1 MDEASRVVFHAPSNI
16 TQKALMNV
24 SKNVVESLKGKTLRK
39 GSKINVLSISLDV
52 AVAEPEGYVKIGDS
66 TEIEI
71 MPKPLK
77 SDILLAVD
85 TSYSMSKDDY
95 QPNRFEAA
103 KNAVMFFLNQKID
116 TKDRVGLVTFGS
128 TCFEK
133 LPLTAVND
141 GVLAN
146 VSLELSETKPAGR
159 TSLSSALNAAVEIFK
174 NQGAPENPKILIML
188 TDGADNMGEN
198 PVVEAQKLKENSVT
212 VYPVLIGTKT
222 HYDEKILTEIA
233 ATTGGRF
240 YSAPNKD
247 ELINLYSE
255 LAGKRKRIR
264 EMKKTE
270 DITKIGI
277 PETKKEEGGISK
289 ILKEIKKKV
298 W

>member
-1 MDEASRVVFHAPSNI
+1 MATRIVFQAPSNS
-16 TQKALMNV
+16 TPKALVNV
-24 SKNVVESLKGKTLRK
+24 SKNVVNSLKGKTLRK
-39 GSKINVLSISLDV
+39 GSRVNISRVSLDV
-52 AVAEPEGYVKIGDS
+52 AVTEPEGYVKIGDS

-71 MPKPLK
+71 MAKPLK
-77 SDILLAVD
+77 SDIVLAVD

-103 KNAVMFFLNQKID
+103 KNAVLFFLNQKIG

-133 LPLTAVND
+133 LPITTVND
-141 GVLAN
+141 DVLAN

-174 NQGAPENPKILIML
+174 NQGTPESSKVLIML
-188 TDGADNMGEN
+188 TDGADNIGGN

-233 ATTGGRF
+233 NLTGGSF
-240 YSAPNKD
+240 YSAPDKD

-270 DITKIGI
+270 DIKKTGI
-277 PETKKEEGGISK
+277 SETKKGEGGISK

>member
-39 GSKINVLSISLDV
+39 GSKINVLSVSLDV
-52 AVAEPEGYVKIGDS
+52 AVAEPGGYVKIGDG

-133 LPLTAVND
+133 LPLTNVND
-141 GVLAN
+141 ELLAKA
-146 VSLELSETKPAGR
+146 LSELQDTKPAGR
-159 TSLSSALNAAVEIFK
+159 TSISSALNAAVEIFK
-174 NQGAPENPKILIML
+174 NQGVPENPKILIML
-188 TDGADNMGEN
+188 TDGADNIGEN
-198 PVVEAQKLKENSVT
+198 PAVQAQKLKENSVS

-255 LAGKRKRIR
+255 LAGKKKRIR

-270 DITKIGI
+270 DITKIKL
-277 PETKKEEGGISK
+277 PEAKKEESKISK
-289 ILKEIKKKV
+289 TLKRIKDKV

>member
-1 MDEASRVVFHAPSNI
+1 MNEASRIVFHAPSNI
-16 TQKALMNV
+16 TPKALVNV
-24 SKNVVESLKGKTLRK
+24 SNTVVGALKGKKLRE
-39 GSKINVLSISLDV
+39 GSRVSVSGVSLEL
-52 AVAEPEGYVKIGDS
+52 AVAEPEGYVKIGDG

-71 MPKPLK
+71 IPKPMK

-133 LPLTAVND
+133 LPLTNVND
-141 GVLAN
+141 ELLAKA
-146 VSLELSETKPAGR
+146 LSELQDTKPAGR
-159 TSLSSALNAAVEIFK
+159 TSISSALNTAVEIFK
-174 NQGAPENPKILIML
+174 NQGTPENPKILIML
-188 TDGADNMGEN
+188 TDGADNIGEN
-198 PVVEAQKLKENSVT
+198 PASSALNLKENSVT

-222 HYDEKILTEIA
+222 HFDEKILTEIA
-233 ATTGGRF
+233 GITGGRF

-247 ELINLYSE
+247 ELIRLYSE
-255 LAGKRKRIR
+255 LAGKKKKIR
-264 EMKKTE
+264 EIKE
-270 DITKIGI
+270 DITKIKL
-277 PETKKEEGGISK
+277 PETKKEESKISK
-289 ILKEIKKKV
+289 TLKRIKDKV

>member
-1 MDEASRVVFHAPSNI
+1 MNEASRIVFHAPSNI
-16 TQKALMNV
+16 TPKALMNV
-24 SKNVVESLKGKTLRK
+24 SNTVVGALKGKKLRE
-39 GSKINVLSISLDV
+39 GSRVSVSGVSLEL
-52 AVAEPEGYVKIGDS
+52 AVAEPEGYVKIGDG

-71 MPKPLK
+71 IPKPMK

-133 LPLTAVND
+133 LPLTNVND
-141 GVLAN
+141 ELLAKA
-146 VSLELSETKPAGR
+146 LSELQDTKPAGR
-159 TSLSSALNAAVEIFK
+159 TSISSALNTAVEIFK
-174 NQGAPENPKILIML
+174 NQGTPENPKILIML
-188 TDGADNMGEN
+188 TDGADNIGEN
-198 PVVEAQKLKENSVT
+198 PAVQALKLKENSVT

-222 HYDEKILTEIA
+222 HFDEKILTEIA
-233 ATTGGRF
+233 GITGGRF

-247 ELINLYSE
+247 ELIRLYSE
-255 LAGKRKRIR
+255 LAGKKKKIR
-264 EMKKTE
+264 EIKE
-270 DITKIGI
+270 DITKIKL
-277 PETKKEEGGISK
+277 PETKKEESKISK
-289 ILKEIKKKV
+289 TLKRIKDKV

>member
-1 MDEASRVVFHAPSNI
+1 MNEASRIVFHAPSNI
-16 TQKALMNV
+16 TPKALVNV
-24 SKNVVESLKGKTLRK
+24 SNTVVGALKGKKLRE
-39 GSKINVLSISLDV
+39 GSRVSVSGVSLEL
-52 AVAEPEGYVKIGDS
+52 AVAEPGGYVKIGDG

-71 MPKPLK
+71 IPKPMK

-133 LPLTAVND
+133 LPLTNVND
-141 GVLAN
+141 ELLAKA
-146 VSLELSETKPAGR
+146 LSELQDTKPAGR
-159 TSLSSALNAAVEIFK
+159 TSISSALNTAVEIFK
-174 NQGAPENPKILIML
+174 NQGTPENPKILIML
-188 TDGADNMGEN
+188 TDGADNIGEN
-198 PVVEAQKLKENSVT
+198 PASSALSLKENSVT

-222 HYDEKILTEIA
+222 HFDEKILTEIA
-233 ATTGGRF
+233 GITGGRF

-247 ELINLYSE
+247 ELIRLYSE
-255 LAGKRKRIR
+255 LAGKKKKIR
-264 EMKKTE
+264 EIKE
-270 DITKIGI
+270 DITKIKI
-277 PETKKEEGGISK
+277 PEVKKEESKISK
-289 ILKEIKKKV
+289 TLKRIKDKV

>member
-1 MDEASRVVFHAPSNI
+1 MNEASRIVFHAPSNI
-16 TQKALMNV
+16 TPKALVNV
-24 SKNVVESLKGKTLRK
+24 SNTVVGALKGKKLRE
-39 GSKINVLSISLDV
+39 GSRVSVSGVSLEL
-52 AVAEPEGYVKIGDS
+52 AVAEPEGYVKIGDG

-71 MPKPLK
+71 IPKPMK

-133 LPLTAVND
+133 LPLTNVND
-141 GVLAN
+141 ELLAKA
-146 VSLELSETKPAGR
+146 LSELQDTKPAGR
-159 TSLSSALNAAVEIFK
+159 TSISSALNTAVEIFK
-174 NQGAPENPKILIML
+174 NQGTPENPKILIML
-188 TDGADNMGEN
+188 TDGADNIGEN
-198 PVVEAQKLKENSVT
+198 PASSALSLKENSVT

-222 HYDEKILTEIA
+222 HFDEKILTEIA
-233 ATTGGRF
+233 GITGGRF

-247 ELINLYSE
+247 ELIRLYSE
-255 LAGKRKRIR
+255 LAGKKKKIR
-264 EMKKTE
+264 EIKE
-270 DITKIGI
+270 DVTKIKI
-277 PETKKEEGGISK
+277 PEVKKEESKISK
-289 ILKEIKKKV
+289 TLKRIKDKV

>member
-1 MDEASRVVFHAPSNI
+1 MNEASRIVFHAPSNI
-16 TQKALMNV
+16 TPKALMNV
-24 SKNVVESLKGKTLRK
+24 SNTVVGALKGKKLRE
-39 GSKINVLSISLDV
+39 GSRVSVSGVSLEL
-52 AVAEPEGYVKIGDS
+52 AVAEPEGYVKIGDG

-71 MPKPLK
+71 IPKPMK

-133 LPLTAVND
+133 LPLTNVND
-141 GVLAN
+141 ELLAKA
-146 VSLELSETKPAGR
+146 LSELQDTKPAGR
-159 TSLSSALNAAVEIFK
+159 TSISSALNTAVEIFK
-174 NQGAPENPKILIML
+174 NQGTPENPKILIML
-188 TDGADNMGEN
+188 TDGADNIGEN
-198 PVVEAQKLKENSVT
+198 PAVQALKLKENSVT

-222 HYDEKILTEIA
+222 HFDEKILTEIA
-233 ATTGGRF
+233 GITGGRF

-247 ELINLYSE
+247 ELIRLYSE
-255 LAGKRKRIR
+255 LAGKKKKIR
-264 EMKKTE
+264 EIKE
-270 DITKIGI
+270 DVTKIKL
-277 PETKKEEGGISK
+277 PEVKKEESKISK
-289 ILKEIKKKV
+289 TLKRIKDKV

>member
-1 MDEASRVVFHAPSNI
+1 MEASRIVFHAPSNI
-16 TQKALMNV
+16 TQKALVNV
-24 SKNVVESLKGKTLRK
+24 SNAVVSSLKGKTLRK
-39 GSKINVLSISLDV
+39 GSRVNISRVSLDV
-52 AVAEPEGYVKIGDS
+52 AVTEPEGYVKIGDS

-71 MPKPLK
+71 MAKPLK
-77 SDILLAVD
+77 SDIILAVD

-116 TKDRVGLVTFGS
+116 TKDRVGVVTFGS

-133 LPLTAVND
+133 LPITAVND
-141 GVLAN
+141 DVLAN
-146 VSLELSETKPAGR
+146 VSSKLSETKPAGR

-174 NQGAPENPKILIML
+174 NQGTPESSKVLIML
-188 TDGADNMGEN
+188 TDGADNIGGN

-233 ATTGGRF
+233 NLTGGSF
-240 YSAPNKD
+240 YSAPDKD

-270 DITKIGI
+270 DIKKTGTS
-277 PETKKEEGGISK
+277 ETKKGEGGISK

>member
-1 MDEASRVVFHAPSNI
+1 MEASRIVFHAPSNI
-16 TQKALMNV
+16 TQKALMNI

-39 GSKINVLSISLDV
+39 GSKVNISRVSLNV
-52 AVAEPEGYVKIGDS
+52 AVTEPEGYVKIGDS

-71 MPKPLK
+71 MAKPLK

-103 KNAVMFFLNQKID
+103 KNAVLFFLNQKID

-141 GVLAN
+141 DVLAKA
-146 VSLELSETKPAGR
+146 LSELQDIKPAGR
-159 TSLSSALNAAVEIFK
+159 TSLSSALNTAVEIFR
-174 NQGAPENPKILIML
+174 NQGTPENSKILIML

-222 HYDEKILTEIA
+222 HYDEKILAEIA

-240 YSAPNKD
+240 YSAPDKD

-255 LAGKRKRIR
+255 LAGKRKSIR

-270 DITKIGI
+270 DITKIRI

>member
-1 MDEASRVVFHAPSNI
+1 MNEASRIVFHAPSNI
-16 TQKALMNV
+16 TPKALVNV
-24 SKNVVESLKGKTLRK
+24 SNTVVGALKGKKLRE
-39 GSKINVLSISLDV
+39 GSRVSVSGVSLEL
-52 AVAEPEGYVKIGDS
+52 AVAEPEGYVKIGDG

-71 MPKPLK
+71 IPKPMK

-133 LPLTAVND
+133 LPLTNVND
-141 GVLAN
+141 ELLAKA
-146 VSLELSETKPAGR
+146 LSELQDTKPAGR
-159 TSLSSALNAAVEIFK
+159 TSISSALNTAVEIFK
-174 NQGAPENPKILIML
+174 NQGTPENPKILIML
-188 TDGADNMGEN
+188 TDGADNIGEN
-198 PVVEAQKLKENSVT
+198 PASSALSLKENSVT

-222 HYDEKILTEIA
+222 HFDEKILTEIA
-233 ATTGGRF
+233 GITGGRF

-247 ELINLYSE
+247 ELIRLYSE
-255 LAGKRKRIR
+255 LAGKKKKIR
-264 EMKKTE
+264 EIKE
-270 DITKIGI
+270 DVTKIKL
-277 PETKKEEGGISK
+277 PEVKKEESKISK
-289 ILKEIKKKV
+289 TLKRIKDKV

>member
-1 MDEASRVVFHAPSNI
+1 MNEASRVVFHAPSNI

-24 SKNVVESLKGKTLRK
+24 SKNMVESLKGKTLRK
-39 GSKINVLSISLDV
+39 GSKINVLSVSLDV
-52 AVAEPEGYVKIGDS
+52 AVAEPEGYVKIGDN

-133 LPLTAVND
+133 LPLTNVND
-141 GVLAN
+141 ELLAKA
-146 VSLELSETKPAGR
+146 LSELQDTKPAGR
-159 TSLSSALNAAVEIFK
+159 TSISSALNAAVEIFK
-174 NQGAPENPKILIML
+174 NQGVPENPKILIML
-188 TDGADNMGEN
+188 TDGADNIGEN
-198 PVVEAQKLKENSVT
+198 PAVQAQKLKENLVS

-222 HYDEKILTEIA
+222 HYDEKILTEIV

-270 DITKIGI
+270 DITKIKL
-277 PETKKEEGGISK
+277 PEVKKEESKISK
-289 ILKEIKKKV
+289 TLKRIKDKV

>member
-1 MDEASRVVFHAPSNI
+1 MNEASRIVFHAPSNI
-16 TQKALMNV
+16 TPKALVNV
-24 SKNVVESLKGKTLRK
+24 SNTVVGALKGKKLRE
-39 GSKINVLSISLDV
+39 GSRVSVSGVSLEL
-52 AVAEPEGYVKIGDS
+52 AVAEPGGYVKIGDG

-71 MPKPLK
+71 IPKPMK

-133 LPLTAVND
+133 LPLTNVND
-141 GVLAN
+141 ELLAKA
-146 VSLELSETKPAGR
+146 LSELQDTKPAGR
-159 TSLSSALNAAVEIFK
+159 TSISSALNTAVEIFK
-174 NQGAPENPKILIML
+174 NQGTPENPKILIML
-188 TDGADNMGEN
+188 TDGADNIGEN
-198 PVVEAQKLKENSVT
+198 PASSALSLKENSVT

-222 HYDEKILTEIA
+222 HFDEKILTEIA
-233 ATTGGRF
+233 GITGGRF

-247 ELINLYSE
+247 ELIRLYSE
-255 LAGKRKRIR
+255 LAGKKKKIR
-264 EMKKTE
+264 EIKE
-270 DITKIGI
+270 DVTKIKI
-277 PETKKEEGGISK
+277 PEVKKEESKISK
-289 ILKEIKKKV
+289 TLKRIKDKV

>member
-1 MDEASRVVFHAPSNI
+1 MEASRIVFHAPSNI
-16 TQKALMNV
+16 TPKALVNV
-24 SKNVVESLKGKTLRK
+24 SNAVVSSLKGKTLRK
-39 GSKINVLSISLDV
+39 GSRVNISRVSLNV
-52 AVAEPEGYVKIGDS
+52 AVTEPEGYVKIGDS

-71 MPKPLK
+71 MAKPLK
-77 SDILLAVD
+77 SDIILAVD

-95 QPNRFEAA
+95 PPNRFEAA
-103 KNAVMFFLNQKID
+103 KNAVIFFLNQKID
-116 TKDRVGLVTFGS
+116 TKDRVGVVTFGS

-133 LPLTAVND
+133 LPITAVND
-141 GVLAN
+141 DVLAN
-146 VSLELSETKPAGR
+146 VSSELSETKPAGR
-159 TSLSSALNAAVEIFK
+159 TSLSSALNTAVEIFK
-174 NQGAPENPKILIML
+174 NQGTPESSKVLIML
-188 TDGADNMGEN
+188 TDGADNIGGN

-233 ATTGGRF
+233 NLTGGSF
-240 YSAPNKD
+240 YSAPDKD

-264 EMKKTE
+264 EMKKPE
-270 DITKIGI
+270 DIKKTGTS
-277 PETKKEEGGISK
+277 ETKKGEGGISK

>member
-1 MDEASRVVFHAPSNI
+1 MNEASRVVFHAPSNI
-16 TQKALMNV
+16 TPKALVNV
-24 SKNVVESLKGKTLRK
+24 SNAVVSSLKGKTLRK
-39 GSKINVLSISLDV
+39 GSRVNISRVSLNV
-52 AVAEPEGYVKIGDS
+52 AVTEPEGYVKIGDS

-71 MPKPLK
+71 MAKPLK
-77 SDILLAVD
+77 SDIILAVD

-95 QPNRFEAA
+95 PPNRFEAA
-103 KNAVMFFLNQKID
+103 KNAVIFFLNQKID
-116 TKDRVGLVTFGS
+116 TKDRVGVVTFGS

-133 LPLTAVND
+133 LPITAVND
-141 GVLAN
+141 DVLAN
-146 VSLELSETKPAGR
+146 VSSELSETKPAGR
-159 TSLSSALNAAVEIFK
+159 TSLSSALNTAVEIFK
-174 NQGAPENPKILIML
+174 NQGTPESSKVLIML
-188 TDGADNMGEN
+188 TDGADNIGGN

-233 ATTGGRF
+233 NLTGGSF
-240 YSAPNKD
+240 YSAPDKD

-264 EMKKTE
+264 EMKKPE
-270 DITKIGI
+270 DIKKTGTS
-277 PETKKEEGGISK
+277 ETKKGEGGISK

>member
-1 MDEASRVVFHAPSNI
+1 MEASRIVFHAPSNI
-16 TQKALMNV
+16 TPKALVNV
-24 SKNVVESLKGKTLRK
+24 SNAVVSSLKGKTLRK
-39 GSKINVLSISLDV
+39 GSKINVLSVSLDV
-52 AVAEPEGYVKIGDS
+52 AVAEPEGYVKIGDN

-141 GVLAN
+141 DVLAN

-159 TSLSSALNAAVEIFK
+159 TSLSSALNTAVEIFK
-174 NQGAPENPKILIML
+174 NQGTPENPKILIML

-198 PVVEAQKLKENSVT
+198 PVVEAQKLKENSVS

-233 ATTGGRF
+233 AATGGRF

-255 LAGKRKRIR
+255 LAGKKKRIR

-277 PETKKEEGGISK
+277 PETKKEEGK
-289 ILKEIKKKV
+289 IIRTLKEIKKKV

>member
-1 MDEASRVVFHAPSNI
+1 MNEASRIVFHAPSNI
-16 TQKALMNV
+16 TPKALVNV
-24 SKNVVESLKGKTLRK
+24 SNTVVGALKGKKLRE
-39 GSKINVLSISLDV
+39 GSRVSVSGVSLEL
-52 AVAEPEGYVKIGDS
+52 AVAEPGGYVKIGDG

-71 MPKPLK
+71 IPKPMK

-133 LPLTAVND
+133 LPLTNVND
-141 GVLAN
+141 ELLAKA
-146 VSLELSETKPAGR
+146 LSELQDTKPAGR
-159 TSLSSALNAAVEIFK
+159 TSISSALNTAVEIFK
-174 NQGAPENPKILIML
+174 NQGTPENPKILIML
-188 TDGADNMGEN
+188 TDGADNIGEN
-198 PVVEAQKLKENSVT
+198 PASSALNLKENSVT

-222 HYDEKILTEIA
+222 HFDEKILTEIA
-233 ATTGGRF
+233 GITGGRF

-247 ELINLYSE
+247 ELIRLYSE
-255 LAGKRKRIR
+255 LAGKKKKIR
-264 EMKKTE
+264 EIKE
-270 DITKIGI
+270 DITKIKI
-277 PETKKEEGGISK
+277 PEVKKEESKISK
-289 ILKEIKKKV
+289 TLKRIKDKV

>member
-1 MDEASRVVFHAPSNI
+1 MNEASRIVFHAPSNI
-16 TQKALMNV
+16 TPKALVNV
-24 SKNVVESLKGKTLRK
+24 SKNVVNSLKGKTLRK
-39 GSKINVLSISLDV
+39 GSRVNISRVSLDV
-52 AVAEPEGYVKIGDS
+52 AVTEPEGYVKIGDS

-71 MPKPLK
+71 MAKPLK
-77 SDILLAVD
+77 SDIILAVD

-103 KNAVMFFLNQKID
+103 KNAVLFFLNQKIG

-133 LPLTAVND
+133 LPITTVND
-141 GVLAN
+141 DVLAN

-174 NQGAPENPKILIML
+174 NQGTPESSKVLIML
-188 TDGADNMGEN
+188 TDGADNIGGN

-233 ATTGGRF
+233 NLTGGSF
-240 YSAPNKD
+240 YSAPDKD

-264 EMKKTE
+264 EMKKPE
-270 DITKIGI
+270 DIKKTGI
-277 PETKKEEGGISK
+277 SETKKGEGGISK

>member
-1 MDEASRVVFHAPSNI
+1 MNEASRVVFHAPSNI

-24 SKNVVESLKGKTLRK
+24 SKNMVESLKGKTLRK
-39 GSKINVLSISLDV
+39 GSKINVLSVSLDV
-52 AVAEPEGYVKIGDS
+52 AVAEPEGYVKIGDN

-141 GVLAN
+141 DVLAN

-159 TSLSSALNAAVEIFK
+159 TSLSSALNTAVEIFK
-174 NQGAPENPKILIML
+174 NQGTPENPKILIML

-198 PVVEAQKLKENSVT
+198 PVVEAQKLKENSVS

-233 ATTGGRF
+233 AATGGRF

-255 LAGKRKRIR
+255 LAGKKKRVR

-277 PETKKEEGGISK
+277 PETKKEEGK
-289 ILKEIKKKV
+289 IIRTLKEIKKKV

>member
-1 MDEASRVVFHAPSNI
+1 MNEASRVVFHAPSNI

-39 GSKINVLSISLDV
+39 GSKINVLSVSLDV
-52 AVAEPEGYVKIGDS
+52 AVAEPEGYVKIGDN

-133 LPLTAVND
+133 LPLTNVND
-141 GVLAN
+141 ELLAKA
-146 VSLELSETKPAGR
+146 LSELQDTKPAGR
-159 TSLSSALNAAVEIFK
+159 TSISSALNAAVEIFK
-174 NQGAPENPKILIML
+174 NQGVPENPKILIML
-188 TDGADNMGEN
+188 TDGADNIGEN
-198 PVVEAQKLKENSVT
+198 PAVQAQKLKENSVS

-270 DITKIGI
+270 DIAKIKL
-277 PETKKEEGGISK
+277 PEAKKEESKISK
-289 ILKEIKKKV
+289 TLKRIKDKV

>member
-1 MDEASRVVFHAPSNI
+1 MNEASRIVFHAPSNI
-16 TQKALMNV
+16 TPKALVNV
-24 SKNVVESLKGKTLRK
+24 SNAVVGSLKGKTLRK
-39 GSKINVLSISLDV
+39 GSRVSVSGVSLEL
-52 AVAEPEGYVKIGDS
+52 AVVEPEGYVKIGDG

-71 MPKPLK
+71 MPKPMK

-95 QPNRFEAA
+95 QPNRLGAA
-103 KNAVMFFLNQKID
+103 KNAVMFFLNQKTD

-133 LPLTAVND
+133 LPLTNVND
-141 GVLAN
+141 ELLAKA
-146 VSLELSETKPAGR
+146 SSELQDTKPAGR
-159 TSLSSALNAAVEIFK
+159 TSISSALNTAVEIFK
-174 NQGAPENPKILIML
+174 NQGTPENPKILIML

-198 PVVEAQKLKENSVT
+198 PAVEALKLKENSVA

-233 ATTGGRF
+233 GITGGRF
-240 YSAPNKD
+240 YSAPTKD

-255 LAGKRKRIR
+255 LAGKKKKIR
-264 EMKKTE
+264 EPKKIE
-270 DITKIGI
+270 I
-277 PETKKEEGGISK
+277 PEAKPRMEGK
-289 ILKEIKKKV
+289 IARTLKEIKKKV